1 MWFSYADPDVLR
13 TIFYSK
19 NIGAF
24 NRGQY
29 NNPEVDTM
37 LEDAA
42 ASSDPEERKDL
53 YSQVQKQVLED
64 AVVIPL
70 VDTIT
75 HNAKQATLTDEYLD
89 FLASYVWMNDAH
101 FA

>member
-24 NRGQY
+24 NRAQY
-29 NNPEVDTM
+29 NNPEIDTM

-42 ASSDPEERKDL
+42 ASSDPEVRKDL
-53 YSQVQKQVLED
+53 YAQIQMKVLED
-64 AVVIPL
+64 AVVVPL
-70 VDTIT
+70 ADSIT
-75 HNAKQATLTDEYLD
+75 HNAKQATLADEYLD